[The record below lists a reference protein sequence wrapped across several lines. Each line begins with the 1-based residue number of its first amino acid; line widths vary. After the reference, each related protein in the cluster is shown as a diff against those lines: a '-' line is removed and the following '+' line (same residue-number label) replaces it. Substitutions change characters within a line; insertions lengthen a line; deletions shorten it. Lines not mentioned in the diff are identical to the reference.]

1 MLGPQKV
8 HKLSVK
14 KLAGILVAYMV
25 VKMCVS
31 LVDVVYTIRGPSPSK
46 QASKQAKGVA
56 SYFLMIPEDYNI
68 KDRHANSRWTTH
80 VFLGM

>member
-1 MLGPQKV
+1 MLGPQKL

-46 QASKQAKGVA
+46 QAKDVA

-68 KDRHANSRWTTH
+68 RFRHANSRWTTH

>member
-1 MLGPQKV
+1 MLAQEV
-8 HKLSVK
+8 HKVSIK
-14 KLAGILVAYMV
+14 KLASILVAYKEL

-31 LVDVVYTIRGPSPSK
+31 LVDVVYTIRVPSPSK
-46 QASKQAKGVA
+46 QAKDVA

-68 KDRHANSRWTTH
+68 RFRHANSRWTTH